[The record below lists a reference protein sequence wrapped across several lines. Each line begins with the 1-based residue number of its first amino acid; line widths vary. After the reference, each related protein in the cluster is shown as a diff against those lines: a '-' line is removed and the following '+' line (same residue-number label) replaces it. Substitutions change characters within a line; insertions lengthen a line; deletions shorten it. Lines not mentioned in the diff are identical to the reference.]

1 MKHISSHALG
11 AVLLMAFA
19 AGTAAAPLTANS
31 GAIAAKGEL
40 ADGGRV
46 VGSFMVQA
54 VLRDGNFSGSAALVA
69 GGSTVSGPL
78 VEKRSYF
85 ENGRCYFRVENG
97 RAHAEVSGKCDSA
110 GMEGRFQSFNPDGAM
125 SSGTAK
131 ASFVL
136 AGGTPAAQAA
146 RLPSGKLT
154 CAYNEPKIG
163 IRMGEI
169 TQYSLRFSNLAS
181 LTLDPAGTYV
191 AGNGARGRFTQIAG
205 DKIRLVSG
213 PWEGAIGSLE
223 NDRSGAPAVVFH
235 IEENR
240 RPDGIHIVDPYSTH
254 CTKAR

>member
-1 MKHISSHALG
+1 MKHISSRVLG
-11 AVLLMAFA
+11 AMLLMLGA
-19 AGTAAAPLTANS
+19 ASAAAAPLTANS

-46 VGSFMVQA
+46 VGSFTVQA
-54 VLRDGNFSGSAALVA
+54 VLRDGNFSGTGTLVA
-69 GGSTVSGPL
+69 GGSTVSGAL
-78 VEKRSYF
+78 VDKRSYF
-85 ENGRCYFRVENG
+85 ENGRCYFRIENG

-110 GMEGRFQSFNPDGAM
+110 GMEGRFQSFIPDGAM
-125 SSGTAK
+125 GSGSAK

-136 AGGTPAAQAA
+136 AGGAPAVQAA

-169 TQYSLRFSNLAS
+169 TQYNLRFSNLAS

-191 AGNGARGRFTQIAG
+191 AGNGARGRFTQVAG
-205 DKIRLVSG
+205 GKIRLVSG
-213 PWEGAIGSLE
+213 PWEGATGALE

-254 CTKAR
+254 CTTAR